1 MYSSTYGHLKA
12 STGEEGTYVFTYV
25 RPENELKVMRKST
38 VGLCLLEIERKK
50 YKISF

>member
-12 STGEEGTYVFTYV
+12 STEEGTYVFTYV

-50 YKISF
+50 YKIFF